1 MNSPQACRQTHRH
14 LLCRVPENPTAV
26 SDPCA
31 HAPLFLSSILPQ
43 RLKRFNII
51 NCKKQCREFFGGH
64 RRDQLTPEARGAF
77 YPNFFPCAGENI
89 GADDSVCPPVRIH
102 RTAVNAVKPLPCL
115 RRLVL
120 TNSTSLAP
128 PQAAGLVRSVAR
140 PLQIANASLV
150 CNLVPS
156 VLPEKVGKKRRL
168 RTRYIAR

>member
-89 GADDSVCPPVRIH
+89 GADDSVCPPVRI
-102 RTAVNAVKPLPCL
+102 RRIASFAARPQPCL
-115 RRLVL
+115 RRP
-120 TNSTSLAP
+120 TFS
-128 PQAAGLVRSVAR
+128 AA
-140 PLQIANASLV
+140 
-150 CNLVPS
+150 
-156 VLPEKVGKKRRL
+156 PEKVGKKRRWRRDIL
-168 RTRYIAR
+168 RAHARDFLAAPRPERPIRAQNCYYPDSLWF